1 MNRLGYILKSAREDN
16 DLTQIQVMRL
26 TGINNKTLSGY
37 ENGLAE
43 PDIDTLVTLFK
54 LYGLSFDKAFSID
67 TDSAKAPPDPL
78 KKRWDDAFEA
88 IPFEK
93 RSDTL
98 NIVET
103 MIKLMETVA

>member
-26 TGINNKTLSGY
+26 TGINN
-37 ENGLAE
+37 
-43 PDIDTLVTLFK
+43 
-54 LYGLSFDKAFSID
+54 
-67 TDSAKAPPDPL
+67 
-78 KKRWDDAFEA
+78 KRWDDAFEA

>member
-37 ENGLAE
+37 ENSLAE

-54 LYGLSFDKAFSID
+54 LYGLSFDKAFGID
-67 TDSAKAPPDPL
+67 TDSAKTPPDPL
-78 KKRWDDAFEA
+78 KRRWDDAFEA